1 MNSDTG
7 KEQKELTSI
16 EDESRNEKE
25 EKDVEENKD
34 IDSAEPEL
42 LKNLPPEAKKVLEI
56 GMSMHRFGPMPN
68 PIAEKINEKHIDKIL
83 DISEKDDERAYKNAG
98 ETRKYTLIYVLIF
111 AALFVFSTIFL
122 VGSDIDLYKEVI
134 KLFAIFLGGFGS
146 GYGVKSH
153 IERKK

>member
-1 MNSDTG
+1 MNADTE

-83 DISEKDDERAYKNAG
+83 DISEKDDERAYKNTG
-98 ETRKYTLIYVLIF
+98 ETRKYTLIYYEHKIQLD
-111 AALFVFSTIFL
+111 S
-122 VGSDIDLYKEVI
+122 
-134 KLFAIFLGGFGS
+134 
-146 GYGVKSH
+146 
-153 IERKK
+153 